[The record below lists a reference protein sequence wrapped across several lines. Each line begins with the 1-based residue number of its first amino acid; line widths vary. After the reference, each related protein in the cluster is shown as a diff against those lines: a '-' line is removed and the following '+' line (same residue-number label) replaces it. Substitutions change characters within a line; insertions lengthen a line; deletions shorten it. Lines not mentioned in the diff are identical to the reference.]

1 MNLIPSF
8 DLLQSFHRIRI
19 NDIQIKRFILRYRK
33 LGNTDV
39 EVSVI
44 CLGTMTW
51 GEQNSQEEAFQ
62 QMDYS
67 MERGINFFDTAELY
81 SVMPRKETYGRTE
94 EIIGNWFKQKR
105 NRSTVFLASKI
116 ASKSEG
122 LNWIRKGSK
131 HLGFDKANLNSA
143 IDSSLKRLQT
153 DYIDLY
159 QLHWPERQV
168 PKFGALDFD
177 YDEGDTDWTPIQE
190 VLENLQ
196 MLVQE
201 GKIKYIG
208 LSNETPWGVAKFLQ
222 LAKEKNLPRVISIQ
236 NAYNLVNRVFD
247 IANSE
252 IAIREQCGL
261 LAYSPLAGG
270 RLSGKYIG
278 NKNPANARYTLW
290 PRRFSRHHTL
300 RGEKA
305 IETYVKLAHECG
317 ITPATFANAF
327 VNDRPFV
334 TSNIIGATSMEQ
346 LKENID
352 SIDITLDSSIVQKI
366 NDIHLSDPN
375 PCV

>member
-1 MNLIPSF
+1 M
-8 DLLQSFHRIRI
+8 
-19 NDIQIKRFILRYRK
+19 RYRK
-33 LGNTDV
+33 LGNTDIN
-39 EVSVI
+39 VSVI

-62 QMDYS
+62 QMNYS
-67 MERGINFFDTAELY
+67 IERGVNFLDTAELY
-81 SVMPRKETYGRTE
+81 AVMPRKETYGRTE
-94 EIIGNWFKQKR
+94 EIIGNWLKQKR
-105 NRSTVFLASKI
+105 NRSSIILASKI
-116 ASKSEG
+116 VSKSEG
-122 LNWIRKGSK
+122 LDWIRKGSK
-131 HLGFDKANLNSA
+131 HLGFDKANLNA
-143 IDSSLKRLQT
+143 AVDSSLKRLQT

-168 PKFGALDFD
+168 PKFGALDFEYSED
-177 YDEGDTDWTPIQE
+177 DTDWTPIQE

-196 MLVQE
+196 LIIQK
-201 GKIKYIG
+201 GKIRYIG
-208 LSNETPWGVAKFLQ
+208 LSNETPWGMTKFLQ
-222 LAKEKNLPRVISIQ
+222 LSNEKNLPRVLSIQ

-247 IANSE
+247 IGNSE
-252 IAIREQCGL
+252 ISIREQCGL

-278 NKNPANARYTLW
+278 NKKPLNARYTLW

-305 IETYVKLAHECG
+305 IESYVRLANECG
-317 ITPATFANAF
+317 IAPATFANAF

-334 TSNIIGATSMEQ
+334 TSNIIGATSMNQ

-352 SIDITLDSSIVQKI
+352 SIDITLEPGIIQKI
-366 NDIHLSDPN
+366 NDIHQADPN